1 MARKPGS
8 VHPGNYLLPN
18 LLTTFNLACGILAIL
33 LTLEN
38 STAKAL
44 GGQNYAI
51 SAWLILAAVIFD
63 FLDGKV
69 ARWTHA
75 VSEFGVK
82 IDSLADFIS
91 FGIAPVVITYFALL
105 QNVPLLIRGLSGGL
119 FLFGGAWRLARFNC
133 EVQTQD
139 NHTYFKG
146 LPIPAAAAFVC
157 TIVLV
162 NSGPGNAGVEF
173 LSRSFLSLPQNVAG
187 SLSALVL
194 VMLAGLMI
202 SRIHFPAFKKVNRR
216 NLILLG
222 GVAMF
227 FGVLLLVIP
236 PENIVFLIMLLY
248 LIIGLFRN
256 FSVRVLRWQ
265 HKKIHKND
273 FTGE

>member
-1 MARKPGS
+1 MSRKLGNI
-8 VHPGNYLLPN
+8 HPGTYLLPN
-18 LLTTFNLACGILAIL
+18 LLTTFNLTCGILAIL

-38 STAKAL
+38 SSDQTPGFK
-44 GGQNYAI
+44 NYSV
-51 SAWLILAAVIFD
+51 SAWLILAAMVFD

-105 QNVPLLIRGLSGGL
+105 QDVPLLIRGLSGGL

-133 EVQTQD
+133 EVQTHD
-139 NHTYFKG
+139 DHTYFTG

-162 NSGPGNAGVEF
+162 YLGPGSAGPKF
-173 LSRSFLSLPQNVAG
+173 LSRSFLSLPHNVAG

-194 VMLAGLMI
+194 VILAFLMI
-202 SRIHFPAFKKVNRR
+202 SRVHFPAFKRSNRR

-222 GVAMF
+222 GVAIF
-227 FGVLLLVIP
+227 FAVLLLIIP

-248 LIIGLFRN
+248 LIIGLFQS
-256 FSVRVLRWQ
+256 FSARVLRLQ
-265 HKKIHKND
+265 HKKK
-273 FTGE
+273 T